1 MVGGGIWSMTNYF
14 IRGNTL
20 ARDSSKKKPA
30 DGDFFEV
37 FAGNDDAVI
46 AFNDYLTDLQN
57 ERPAVLIIDIFAFNQ
72 V

>member
-1 MVGGGIWSMTNYF
+1 MNYF
-14 IRGNTL
+14 IRGHKE
-20 ARDSSKKKPA
+20 ARDSSKKKPG

-46 AFNDYLTDLQN
+46 AFNEYIAAVQAT
-57 ERPAVLIIDIFAFNQ
+57 RPAVLIIDIYTFNK